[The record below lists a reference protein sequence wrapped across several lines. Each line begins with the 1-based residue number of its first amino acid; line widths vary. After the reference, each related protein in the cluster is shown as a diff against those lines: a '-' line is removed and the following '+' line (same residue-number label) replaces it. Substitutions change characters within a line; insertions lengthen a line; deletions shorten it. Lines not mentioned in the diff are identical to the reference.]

1 MAISKGINSVCL
13 SDILSKVTEADILFY
28 YLGITKIPTIIN
40 SPLRK
45 DNNPSFG
52 LYFNGKRIY
61 YIDFATKERGGVFD
75 LLGQMWRCSYTKVL
89 LRINKDIPSF
99 SNSEVKTYKYNFKT
113 IKSYNKDIKLQCKI
127 REWRDYDIK
136 YWASYGI
143 SLEWLKYAEVYPI
156 SHKIIIK
163 NNNRYVFSADKYAYA
178 YVEHKEGNITLKI
191 YQPFNTKGYKWS
203 NKHDSSVIS
212 LWTKIPEYGEKV
224 CICSSLKD
232 AICLWAN
239 TGIPSISIQ
248 GEGYTISNTA
258 IKELK
263 KRYKK
268 IFICLDNDK
277 PGLEDA
283 EKLAKETG
291 FINIVLPQFDN
302 GKDISDLFK
311 LKGKEEF
318 IKIVLPL
325 FNQIDNKY
333 QDDLPF
339 EVF

>member
-13 SDILSKVTEADILFY
+13 SDILNKVTEADILFY

-75 LLGQMWRCSYTKVL
+75 LLGQMWGCSYTKVL

-178 YVEHKEGNITLKI
+178 YVERKEGNITLKI

-239 TGIPSISIQ
+239 TGIPAISIQ